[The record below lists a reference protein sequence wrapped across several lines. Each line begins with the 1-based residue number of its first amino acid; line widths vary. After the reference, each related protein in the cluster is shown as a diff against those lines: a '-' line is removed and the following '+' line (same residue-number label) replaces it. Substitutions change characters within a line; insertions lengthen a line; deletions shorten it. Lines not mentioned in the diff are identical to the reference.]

1 MNYKIAV
8 IPGDGIGP
16 EIVREACKVLD
27 RVGEIYGH
35 TFEYTKV
42 LMGGASIDVHGIPL
56 TDEALQTA
64 RESDSVLLGAV
75 GGNVGNSRWYD
86 VAPNLRPEAGL
97 LAIRKGLGLFAN
109 IRPAYLYKELAD
121 ACPLK
126 KEIIGDGFDM
136 VIMRE
141 LTGGLYFGERHT
153 EEVNGML
160 QAVDT
165 LVYNEEEIRRIAV
178 KAFDIAM
185 KRSRQVTSVDK
196 ANVLDSSRL
205 WRKVVEE
212 VAKDYPEVTLS
223 HMLVDNCAMQLV
235 MNPGQFDVI
244 LTENMFGDILS
255 DEASM
260 ITGSIGMLSS
270 ASLNEGRFGLYEP
283 SHGSAPEIAG
293 KDIANPIATIL
304 SAAMMLSYSFD
315 LDRESKAVEAAVQQ
329 VLTDG
334 YRTVDIMAE
343 GCKEVG
349 TTEMGRLICE
359 KIR

>member
-1 MNYKIAV
+1 MDYRIAV

-27 RVGEIYGH
+27 RVGEAYGH
-35 TFEYTKV
+35 KYQYTEV
-42 LMGGASIDVHGIPL
+42 LMGGISIDTYGVPL
-56 TDEALQTA
+56 TEEALETA
-64 RESDSVLLGAV
+64 RNSDSVLLGAV

-109 IRPAYLYKELAD
+109 IRPAYLYKELSD

-141 LTGGLYFGERHT
+141 LTGGLYFGERYT
-153 EEVNGML
+153 KEVDGVTT
-160 QAVDT
+160 AVDT
-165 LVYNEEEIRRIAV
+165 LTYNENEIRRIAV

-185 KRSRQVTSVDK
+185 KRKKHVTSVDK

-212 VAKDYPEVTLS
+212 VAADYPEVTLT

-270 ASLNEGRFGLYEP
+270 ASMNESKFGLYEP
-283 SHGSAPEIAG
+283 SHGSAPDIAG
-293 KDIANPIATIL
+293 KGIANPIATIL
-304 SAAMMLSYSFD
+304 SAAMMLRYSFD
-315 LDRESKAVEAAVQQ
+315 LDREALAVETAVQQ
-329 VLTDG
+329 VLTEG
-334 YRTVDIMAE
+334 FRTSDIMAE
-343 GCKEVG
+343 GCRQVG
-349 TTEMGRLICE
+349 TEEMGRLICE
-359 KIR
+359 RIK